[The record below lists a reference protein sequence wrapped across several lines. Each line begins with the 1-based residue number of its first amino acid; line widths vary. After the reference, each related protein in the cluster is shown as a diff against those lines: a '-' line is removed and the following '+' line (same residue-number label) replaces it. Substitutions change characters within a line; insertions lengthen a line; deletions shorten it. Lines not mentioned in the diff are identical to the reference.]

1 MIKELKNRRT
11 QKPSWRERFS
21 VLSFFGLVIIG
32 FVWPGTQAEN
42 GNPAPVDKNLVT
54 SAVEKGLA
62 WLANQQNLDGSWTC
76 RVGYKLNESYIGTA
90 YENVGVTALAG
101 LTFLAHGDIPQRG
114 KYGKNVTVALDFV
127 LSCVRDTDGY
137 ITKNGTR
144 MYEHAFATLFL
155 AEVYGMS
162 QRADLKEKLKKASQL
177 IVQSQ
182 NKEGGWRYQP
192 VPVDADISVTVST
205 LQALR
210 AARNSGISV
219 PKESIDLALR
229 YIRSSAMPDGGFKY
243 QLKGDARTSP
253 ALTAAGVVAL
263 ISAAIKP
270 EDYDAPEVQ
279 RGLRYLNLHLPILLN
294 NPAIVER
301 QVPYHY
307 FYGHYYIA
315 QAMYQ
320 GGEKHWSNYAPIITR
335 EILSIQQPDG
345 HWEDD
350 VGPTYATAMATLILQ
365 IPSEYL
371 PIFHK

>member
-1 MIKELKNRRT
+1 MLQRSYHMKMKRVI
-11 QKPSWRERFS
+11 
-21 VLSFFGLVIIG
+21 VIILLSG
-32 FVWPGTQAEN
+32 LLSGVVLWSVSQAEN
-42 GNPAPVDKNLVT
+42 VNPAPVDKNLVT

-62 WLANQQNLDGSWTC
+62 WLAAQQNPDGSWTC
-76 RVGYKLNESYIGTA
+76 RVGYKLNESYIGQA

-114 KYGKNVTVALDFV
+114 KYGKNATAALDFV

-144 MYEHAFATLFL
+144 MYEHAFAVLFL

-162 QRADLKEKLKKASQL
+162 QRADLKEKLKKATQL

-182 NKEGGWRYQP
+182 NKQGGWRYQP
-192 VPVDADISVTVST
+192 VPLDADISVTVTT

-219 PKESIDLALR
+219 PKDSIDLALK
-229 YIRSSAMPDGGFKY
+229 YIHSSVMPDGSFKY
-243 QLKGDARTSP
+243 QLKGDARSSP

-263 ISAAIKP
+263 MSAAIKP

-279 RGLRYLNLHLPILLN
+279 RGLRYLSLHLPTIQN
-294 NPAIVER
+294 NPASPAGG

-320 GGEKHWSNYAPIITR
+320 GGEKHWSNYAPLVTR